1 MARHLIQGR
10 EIAIP
15 VRIRDATACGAS
27 YLVRA
32 DAARAVIAYSG
43 MDVAEVLP
51 GKALCTL
58 VFVSYT
64 DGDLGAYQ
72 EFGVTFLVR
81 RPGERPVRHLEEGP
95 DRHLGE
101 RPVRQ
106 PGEGPPVRRGL
117 LGRLSGLRQA
127 GAFVHWLPVDQGFTL
142 EAGRAIWGFPKELAD
157 IDLRLTSPYKRCILR
172 KDGRLV
178 LDLLVRPGAPVL
190 AGGTMA
196 APDAY
201 SHQDGVT
208 RRIPWS
214 VSARGVRARPGGALI
229 RLGNHPVAKELS
241 ELGLPRRAL
250 MTTTVSHLAM
260 AFDAAEDL

>member
-81 RPGERPVRHLEEGP
+81 CPGERPV
-95 DRHLGE
+95 RHLGE

-190 AGGTMA
+190 AGGTVA

-260 AFDAAEDL
+260 AFDAAEDI